1 MGRSLRH
8 CPQEYFDEDRTMVAE
23 ATEERLARIAA
34 AIAEPARTRMLCALL
49 DGRART
55 ATELAAV
62 SGLGASTTSTHLA
75 RLVEQQLVV
84 CMPQGRHRYYA
95 LAAPEV
101 GAALE
106 SLLVVAGRGAAPPT
120 ARTPAGLRDART
132 CYDHLAGTLAVQL
145 HDSLLAR
152 GWLRRRG
159 RDYELAASGEQGLAL
174 WGVDVGALR
183 AQRRR
188 FACACLDW
196 SERRPHIG
204 GALGAALLQA
214 ALRRRWLHQDLEG
227 RGVRATPKGRR
238 DWLQPLG
245 ISAGSSAA

>member
-1 MGRSLRH
+1 MGRQSATLRA
-8 CPQEYFDEDRTMVAE
+8 QRFDEDRTMDAASTEHRVA
-23 ATEERLARIAA
+23 LIAG
-34 AIAEPARTRMLCALL
+34 AIAEPARSRMLCALL

-55 ATELAAV
+55 ATELA
-62 SGLGASTTSTHLA
+62 SLTELSASTTSTHLA
-75 RLVEQQLVV
+75 RLVEQQLLE

-106 SLLVVAGRGAAPPT
+106 SLLVVAGRALKPP
-120 ARTPAGLRDART
+120 ASRTPPALRDART

-159 RDYELAASGEQGLAL
+159 RDYELGASGEQPLAD
-174 WGVDVGALR
+174 WGIDVAALR
-183 AQRRR
+183 AKRRR

-196 SERRPHIG
+196 SERRPHVG
-204 GALGAALLQA
+204 GALGAAILETA
-214 ALRRRWLHQDLEG
+214 VHRRWLSQDFEG

-238 DWLQPLG
+238 DWLEPLG
-245 ISAGSSAA
+245 ITS